1 MERGLEP
8 HDVRID
14 FTLTK
19 LKSLNAGWVM
29 NYHKKMHW
37 SASVVKNGFQKVK
50 TLEAFKEADTFINL
64 AENSF
69 VEIIIEQ

>member
-1 MERGLEP
+1 
-8 HDVRID
+8 
-14 FTLTK
+14 
-19 LKSLNAGWVM
+19 M

-37 SASVVKNGFQKVK
+37 SAFVVKNGFQKVK
-50 TLEAFKEADTFINL
+50 SLEAFKEADAFINL

>member
-1 MERGLEP
+1 
-8 HDVRID
+8 
-14 FTLTK
+14 
-19 LKSLNAGWVM
+19 M

-50 TLEAFKEADTFINL
+50 TFKEADTFINL

>member
-1 MERGLEP
+1 
-8 HDVRID
+8 
-14 FTLTK
+14 
-19 LKSLNAGWVM
+19 M

-69 VEIIIEQ
+69 VEIIIEQQAFKQTKAEHQFIHGFQF